1 MSTLCSAQF
10 NEPQTQM
17 GALDML
23 KYKLVIVEDI
33 FSTEQV
39 EQRFPLFL
47 LENVELNYFPLLGN
61 S

>member
-1 MSTLCSAQF
+1 
-10 NEPQTQM
+10 M